1 MNEKVIDCF
10 YENKGVFEK
19 LNDVGFSLSDS
30 LYHLFPLMGN
40 YSSMLKFHCDKIYV
54 RYNIYYRNFG
64 CDQNE
69 IVLFVRDTSL
79 WNDGN
84 QGLVITDNAIY
95 RLPDNDYP
103 NDIYKYPWSN
113 ILSVTYNEKNDR
125 FIIEIKDEYGV
136 YECFLI
142 SYEIS
147 KPEGVSKQTFKDVAL
162 VLNKCA
168 QMVECTIK
176 NYIDYWNDGNYEA
189 AIQICE
195 ELIND
200 GNDDFNIRYCL
211 MDSRFAIAT
220 DKYNKAVDSNSEYN
234 LEAEYDLYKNE
245 VHRLIEDCE
254 NLYKGKEI
262 KDGNK
267 SVLLILIGK
276 MYGKCCEYEHSR
288 KCFIL
293 AMEYDKKE
301 NDLEYLKKETELLSE
316 VEGELKE
323 SWDERTT
330 KLEYKDRKFLMPIAD
345 KDIAGCVVDGI
356 DVFRMSN
363 IPSCI
368 KFPIGHPISAQ
379 LYIGHPFK
387 NELYVPYE
395 TSEEV
400 FFVDKVHELCY
411 LLQCLGAEE
420 ISITSIK
427 GKSVDE
433 LYNSSSRVDVNASY
447 KVVSGDVSVNNQRSG
462 NDSMTNNSHR
472 TMYLRFDPMNM
483 PYLPKGGLIWYNE
496 QPEWQ
501 RLVNSRLNGNL
512 LEYSEKL
519 TTAQTRFTSSNEID
533 NVKVNAKILWLKAGV
548 DVDKNMNK
556 EFKENIDTTWQ
567 IDVKFRSIRE
577 LKGGA
582 SNSSSLTNDEQEY
595 LEEVKA
601 CLEEEG
607 SISERERRLLDKFRA
622 KLGMSK
628 ERAEELEKMCN
639 APALT
644 EDEQEYLDEYKLRME
659 DGVIDEKDRKR
670 LDRLKNILDI
680 SDERANEIEKM
691 A

>member
-1 MNEKVIDCF
+1 
-10 YENKGVFEK
+10 
-19 LNDVGFSLSDS
+19 
-30 LYHLFPLMGN
+30 
-40 YSSMLKFHCDKIYV
+40 
-54 RYNIYYRNFG
+54 
-64 CDQNE
+64 
-69 IVLFVRDTSL
+69 
-79 WNDGN
+79 
-84 QGLVITDNAIY
+84 
-95 RLPDNDYP
+95 
-103 NDIYKYPWSN
+103 
-113 ILSVTYNEKNDR
+113 
-125 FIIEIKDEYGV
+125 
-136 YECFLI
+136 
-142 SYEIS
+142 
-147 KPEGVSKQTFKDVAL
+147 
-162 VLNKCA
+162 
-168 QMVECTIK
+168 
-176 NYIDYWNDGNYEA
+176 
-189 AIQICE
+189 
-195 ELIND
+195 
-200 GNDDFNIRYCL
+200 
-211 MDSRFAIAT
+211 
-220 DKYNKAVDSNSEYN
+220 
-234 LEAEYDLYKNE
+234 
-245 VHRLIEDCE
+245 
-254 NLYKGKEI
+254 
-262 KDGNK
+262 
-267 SVLLILIGK
+267 
-276 MYGKCCEYEHSR
+276 
-288 KCFIL
+288 
-293 AMEYDKKE
+293 MEYDKKE
-301 NDLEYLKKETELLSE
+301 NDLEFLKKETELLSE

-368 KFPIGHPISAQ
+368 KFPVGHPISAQ

-501 RLVNSRLNGNL
+501 RLVNSRLNGNM

-577 LKGGA
+577 LQGEV
-582 SNSSSLTNDEQEY
+582 SNNSSITSDEQEY

-601 CLEEEG
+601 CLEEKG

-622 KLGMSK
+622 KLGISK
-628 ERAEELEKMCN
+628 DRAEELEKMCN

-644 EDEQEYLDEYKLRME
+644 EDEKEYLDEYKLRME